1 MKMEA
6 QAAVFFWLIGLIPFL
21 YVLIRGIM
29 PLGLPLGRKLVLT
42 ALLFAV
48 AFKFQILRRFAGP
61 MFFAPDLPNWIL
73 VLAAWAFTSLLFF
86 LVFLLAADLVR
97 LLVWAARRMLRR
109 PELPR
114 IKAVNAGINLA
125 LLTLSCV
132 LTGWGMSNAA
142 ALPEVR
148 RTQVVDRMLPRGMD
162 DLELVLLADLHID
175 RLTVKDD
182 ISEVVRRV
190 NALKP
195 DAIVIAGDF
204 VDGTVEELRDKVAP
218 LAGLRARY
226 GVYGIPGNHEYYSGY
241 RAWMDHLTGLGI
253 TMLENSRRLLP
264 CKVALAGV
272 TDPTAARFGEEVPDF
287 DKALG
292 NIPKGYYKILLA
304 HQVKMTREAAARG
317 ADLQLSG
324 HTHGGMVVGLDKL
337 VALSNHGFVSD
348 WYDIGGMGLYVS
360 RGTYL
365 WKGYPIRLGV
375 PSEITS
381 IHFSRGIPCEPAP
394 VRD

>member
-6 QAAVFFWLIGLIPFL
+6 QAVVFFWMIGLIPFL
-21 YVLIRGIM
+21 YVLIRGIL
-29 PLGLPLGRKLVLT
+29 PLGAPLGRKLVLT
-42 ALLFAV
+42 LLLFAV

-73 VLAAWAFTSLLFF
+73 VIAAWAFTSLLFF
-86 LVFLLAADLVR
+86 LVFLLAADFVR

-109 PELPR
+109 PPLPGVR
-114 IKAVNAGINLA
+114 ALNAGINLA

-148 RTQVVDRMLPRGMD
+148 RAQVVDRMLPREMD
-162 DLELVLLADLHID
+162 DFELVLLADLHID
-175 RLTVKDD
+175 KLTDKND

-190 NALKP
+190 NALRP
-195 DAIVIAGDF
+195 DAVAIAGDF

-218 LAGLRARY
+218 LAELRARY

-241 RAWMDHLTGLGI
+241 RAWMDHLTKLGI

-264 CKVALAGV
+264 CKVAIAGV
-272 TDPTAARFGEEVPDF
+272 TDPTARRFGEEVPDF

-324 HTHGGMVVGLDKL
+324 HTHGGMVVGLDRL
-337 VALSNHGFVSD
+337 VALSNHGFVSG
-348 WYDIGGMGLYVS
+348 WYFIGDMWLYVS

-381 IHFSRGIPCEPAP
+381 IHFSRGIPCDPAP